1 MGNTWGVRLQRAETM
16 RLLIVSCLLA
26 ISFAVKLKPF
36 VPQELD
42 RAHLDI
48 ARAQFQKQKELGTT
62 GEKVKTSD
70 INLEEAEWKVLREAT
85 TQKTPE
91 ERSDTVPIVV
101 GSVMAGLIVVVLV
114 GYFVV
119 RARKANNEK
128 KDTQKFEKKKK
139 KKKKKS

>member
-1 MGNTWGVRLQRAETM
+1 MGNTNSVRLQRAETM
-16 RLLIVSCLLA
+16 RLLIVSYLLA
-26 ISFAVKLKPF
+26 ISFAVKLQPF

-48 ARAQFQKQKELGTT
+48 AKVQFQKQKELGST
-62 GEKVKTSD
+62 GEKVKPSD
-70 INLEEAEWKVLREAT
+70 INLEEAEWKVLKEAT

-119 RARKANNEK
+119 RARKANNE
-128 KDTQKFEKKKK
+128 
-139 KKKKKS
+139 

>member
-1 MGNTWGVRLQRAETM
+1 MGVRLQRAETM
-16 RLLIVSCLLA
+16 RLLIVSCLLT
-26 ISFAVKLKPF
+26 ITFAVKIKPF
-36 VPQELD
+36 LPQELD

-48 ARAQFQKQKELGTT
+48 ARVQFQKQKELGST
-62 GEKVKTSD
+62 GEKVKPND
-70 INLEEAEWKVLREAT
+70 IKIEEVEWKVLKEAT

-119 RARKANNEK
+119 RARKANKE
-128 KDTQKFEKKKK
+128 
-139 KKKKKS
+139 

>member
-1 MGNTWGVRLQRAETM
+1 MGNTNSVRLQRAETM
-16 RLLIVSCLLA
+16 RLLIVSYLLA
-26 ISFAVKLKPF
+26 ISFAVKLQPF

-48 ARAQFQKQKELGTT
+48 ARVQFQNQKELGST
-62 GEKVKTSD
+62 GEKVKPND
-70 INLEEAEWKVLREAT
+70 INIEEVEWKVLKEAT

-91 ERSDTVPIVV
+91 ERRDTVPIVV

-119 RARKANNEK
+119 RARKANN
-128 KDTQKFEKKKK
+128 D
-139 KKKKKS
+139 

>member
-1 MGNTWGVRLQRAETM
+1 MGSLQRAETM

-62 GEKVKTSD
+62 GEKVKTSN
-70 INLEEAEWKVLREAT
+70 INLEEAEWKVLKEAT

-119 RARKANNEK
+119 RARKANKE
-128 KDTQKFEKKKK
+128 
-139 KKKKKS
+139 

>member
-1 MGNTWGVRLQRAETM
+1 MGRLQRAETM

-42 RAHLDI
+42 KAHLDI
-48 ARAQFQKQKELGTT
+48 ARVQFQKQKELGST
-62 GEKVKTSD
+62 GEKVKPNGID
-70 INLEEAEWKVLREAT
+70 LEKAEWKLQKEAT

-119 RARKANNEK
+119 RARKENSE
-128 KDTQKFEKKKK
+128 
-139 KKKKKS
+139 

>member
-1 MGNTWGVRLQRAETM
+1 MGVRLQRAETM
-16 RLLIVSCLLA
+16 RLLIVSCLLT

-48 ARAQFQKQKELGTT
+48 AKVQFKKQKELGTT
-62 GEKVKTSD
+62 GEKVKTSN
-70 INLEEAEWKVLREAT
+70 INLEEAEWKVMKEET

-114 GYFVV
+114 GYFAV
-119 RARKANNEK
+119 RARKANNE
-128 KDTQKFEKKKK
+128 
-139 KKKKKS
+139 

>member
-1 MGNTWGVRLQRAETM
+1 MGVRLQRAETM
-16 RLLIVSCLLA
+16 RLLIVSCLLT

-48 ARAQFQKQKELGTT
+48 AKVQFQKQKELRST

-70 INLEEAEWKVLREAT
+70 INLEEAEWKVLKEAT

-119 RARKANNEK
+119 RARKANNE
-128 KDTQKFEKKKK
+128 
-139 KKKKKS
+139 

>member
-1 MGNTWGVRLQRAETM
+1 MGNSVRLQRAETM

-48 ARAQFQKQKELGTT
+48 AKVQFQKQKELEPT
-62 GEKVKTSD
+62 GEKVKPND
-70 INLEEAEWKVLREAT
+70 INIEELEWKVLKEAT

-101 GSVMAGLIVVVLV
+101 GSVMAGLIVVVLI

-119 RARKANNEK
+119 RARKANNE
-128 KDTQKFEKKKK
+128 
-139 KKKKKS
+139 

>member
-1 MGNTWGVRLQRAETM
+1 MGVRLQRAETM
-16 RLLIVSCLLA
+16 RLLIVSCLLT

-48 ARAQFQKQKELGTT
+48 ARVQFQKQKELGST
-62 GEKVKTSD
+62 GEKVKPNGNN
-70 INLEEAEWKVLREAT
+70 IEEVEWKLLKEAT

-119 RARKANNEK
+119 RARKANNE
-128 KDTQKFEKKKK
+128 
-139 KKKKKS
+139 